1 MATVKEDPK
10 SPWPHYFSIG
20 AGVCIVVLAFF
31 KENWGTVDI
40 IKLIVGAGLIGYGIW
55 KLVSIKRPS

>member
-20 AGVCIVVLAFF
+20 AGVCIVALAFF
-31 KENWGTVDI
+31 KEDLSTVDI

-55 KLVSIKRPS
+55 KLVAKQKTT